1 MNPDD
6 FMDEFAVMSSDKEL
20 RNIWNEVT
28 GLSGAGRRATTFS
41 SASGSAVSTDFYR
54 EYMTRAYE
62 AKDDPLGYKA
72 YEVRAKEDGTYR
84 MEKIT
89 GSADG
94 AHYTYDGS
102 AMTKTAEYK
111 EEPTG
116 AGLAPGSGWRMTSVR
131 WLEEKHPEYMRGD
144 RSISAASRLMS
155 ALAAM
160 SYLKAEEEFGKLPD
174 GTDAASNR
182 ADMVNHWGEH
192 SHRAMT
198 EFLKD
203 GGYKARVE
211 ELKECDETDLGMLGS
226 DEVLHVVENGPGAP
240 ARSGKSA
247 HVPAPKSDD
256 DGSTVDEAV
265 QYASDLAGSW

>member
-54 EYMTRAYE
+54 KFMT
-62 AKDDPLGYKA
+62 DDYKA

-111 EEPTG
+111 EEPIRTG
-116 AGLAPGSGWRMTSVR
+116 PDSGWRMTSVR
-131 WLEEKHPEYMRGD
+131 WLEEKHPEYMRSKRAVG
-144 RSISAASRLMS
+144 AGSRLLA
-155 ALAAM
+155 ALTAM

-174 GTDAASNR
+174 GTDAPSNR
-182 ADMVNHWGEH
+182 AEMVSRWGEH

-203 GGYKARVE
+203 GGYKARAE
-211 ELKECDETDLGMLGS
+211 ELKEGDETDLGMLGS
-226 DEVLHVVENGPGAP
+226 DEVLHVVESGAP

-247 HVPAPKSDD
+247 HVPAPRSDD

>member
-28 GLSGAGRRATTFS
+28 TFS
-41 SASGSAVSTDFYR
+41 SGAGSAVSTDFFR

-72 YEVRAKEDGTYR
+72 YEVHTREDGTYR
-84 MEKIT
+84 MEKIAPP
-89 GSADG
+89 ADA

-102 AMTKTAEYK
+102 AMTKTLEHK
-111 EEPTG
+111 EPAG
-116 AGLAPGSGWRMTSVR
+116 AALAPDGGWRMTSVR
-131 WLEEKHPEYMRGD
+131 WLEEKHPEYMRAK
-144 RSISAASRLMS
+144 RAVSAGSRLMT

-160 SYLKAEEEFGKLPD
+160 SYLKAEEECGKLPE
-174 GTDAASNR
+174 GTDAASSR

-203 GGYKARVE
+203 GGYKARLE
-211 ELKECDETDLGMLGS
+211 ELKEGDETDLGMLGS

-240 ARSGKSA
+240 ARSGKTS
-247 HVPAPKSDD
+247 PAPKADD

>member
-84 MEKIT
+84 MAKIT

-111 EEPTG
+111 EEPIRT
-116 AGLAPGSGWRMTSVR
+116 GLAPDSGWRMTSVR
-131 WLEEKHPEYMRGD
+131 WLEEKHPEYMRSK
-144 RSISAASRLMS
+144 RAAGAGSRLLA
-155 ALAAM
+155 ALTAM
-160 SYLKAEEEFGKLPD
+160 SYLKAEEEFGKLPE

-182 ADMVNHWGEH
+182 ADMVNHWSEH

-203 GGYKARVE
+203 GGYKARAE
-211 ELKECDETDLGMLGS
+211 ELKEDDETDLEMPGS
-226 DEVLHVVENGPGAP
+226 EEVLHVVEGDAP
-240 ARSGKSA
+240 ARSGKTQA
-247 HVPAPKSDD
+247 AGAPKAD

>member
-28 GLSGAGRRATTFS
+28 GLSGPGRRATTFS
-41 SASGSAVSTDFYR
+41 SGAGSAVSTDFFR

-84 MEKIT
+84 MAKIAPP
-89 GSADG
+89 ADG

-102 AMTKTAEYK
+102 AMTKTTEHK
-111 EEPTG
+111 EPAG
-116 AGLAPGSGWRMTSVR
+116 AALAPDGGWRMTSVR
-131 WLEEKHPEYMRGD
+131 WLEEKHPEYMRAK
-144 RSISAASRLMS
+144 RSSMAPARLTA

-160 SYLKAEEEFGKLPD
+160 SYLKAEEECGKLPE
-174 GTDAASNR
+174 GTDAASSR

-203 GGYKARVE
+203 GGYKARLE
-211 ELKECDETDLGMLGS
+211 ELKEGDETDLGMLGS
-226 DEVLHVVENGPGAP
+226 DEVLHVVEGGAP
-240 ARSGKSA
+240 ARSGKTS
-247 HVPAPKSDD
+247 PAPKADD